1 MAMTSTLGF
10 NGSAHEDRN
19 GAEIRLRIAM
29 AKVAAQCGNLPGVSL
44 RSTPGYTH
52 TAALQPDVYTD
63 PLVSMGG

>member
-1 MAMTSTLGF
+1 
-10 NGSAHEDRN
+10 
-19 GAEIRLRIAM
+19 M

-44 RSTPGYTH
+44 RSTPGYTR